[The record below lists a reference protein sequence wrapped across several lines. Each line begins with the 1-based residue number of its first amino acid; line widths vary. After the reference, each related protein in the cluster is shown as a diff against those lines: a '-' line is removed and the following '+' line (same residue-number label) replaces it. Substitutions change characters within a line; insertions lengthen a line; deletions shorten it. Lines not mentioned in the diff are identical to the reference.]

1 MAATRRVGTLTSKT
15 RALLL
20 DVTEQLMLD
29 EGYAAV
35 SSRSV
40 AARAGVKAPLVP
52 LLLPDP

>member
-40 AARAGVKAPLVP
+40 AASRGEGAARS

>member
-40 AARAGVKAPLVP
+40 AGASRGEGAARS